1 MLSVKF
7 LIMSLIGLMI
17 SSEVI
22 ASTLK
27 CNSYS
32 RHTYFT
38 ATMDSTNYASENV
51 FDLKNVNI
59 VVEYASARNMSC
71 AGHNL
76 NNEISCVGHWFDRPG
91 AIVEFNIQKIDDK
104 LLGKI
109 QNLKNI
115 SDSHFGIGEGL
126 EFECEVE
133 K

>member
-7 LIMSLIGLMI
+7 VIMSFIGLLI

-22 ASTLK
+22 ASTLT
-27 CNSYS
+27 CTSYS
-32 RHTYFT
+32 RHTHFT
-38 ATMDSTNYASENV
+38 ATMDSTNYASESF
-51 FDLKNVNI
+51 FDLKNVNL

-76 NNEISCVGHWFDRPG
+76 KNEISCVGHWFDRAG
-91 AIVEFNIQKIDDK
+91 AIVEFNIKKIEDK
-104 LLGKI
+104 HIGTI
-109 QNLKNI
+109 RNLKNI
-115 SDSHFGIGEGL
+115 SDSQFGIGEGL